1 MLRRYAV
8 AIGLLSLSLAARAQP
23 GTGFGF
29 EFRPAAKVVQGAD
42 TLRQAWVGGLN
53 TPQFSSID
61 FNNDGQND
69 LFVFDRESSRVYT
82 FLNEAIPGGSGRRW
96 QFAPQYISLFPD
108 DLINWVLLRDY
119 DCDGRADLFTD
130 NGSDIRVFRN
140 VPGPNGRP
148 SFTLATNQVRF
159 TIGSNSSTINL
170 VVGGYNMP
178 DVKDVNGDGKLDIVT
193 YDFVGSTVM
202 ELYLNTSPGS
212 CGGALTFSQ
221 ASGFWGQIEAC
232 GGCAN
237 YRESGQANCVA
248 VPRQPVHTPGHNI
261 LLVDLDGDGDQDVLD
276 NRDGCPELVR
286 LLNQGNAQTASFRTA
301 AATSTFPAASP
312 VRVNGFPAAYSLDVN
327 FDGRA
332 DLLTAPNMFD
342 NLADRVS
349 LRNAVHVYPNTAASG
364 APAFGTPAVF
374 LQNDM
379 IDVSEGAAP
388 AFGDLSGD
396 GLPDMLIGNLADN
409 VNGVYRASLRYYRNV
424 GTRTRPI
431 FSLVTDDY
439 LGLTAGP
446 YEGLK
451 PSLVDLNRDGRLD
464 LVFSAWYFGGNEI
477 FFLLNTAPAGQP
489 AAFDLASIN
498 SFKGQGPTG
507 TGILPYARGD
517 KPCFTDVD
525 NDGYVDLLVGTD
537 ETREPGMSLRYF
549 RNRGRGPIDSMFVLV
564 DNDFGGI
571 RANGG
576 RPRNL
581 SAAVADFDGDGYPD
595 LVTADNSGTLRLF
608 TNYRAQSNTF
618 LERTDVYYNSV
629 TGQYENTALG
639 KGYNVHT
646 NLAAADVDGDG
657 APELFL
663 GMQSG
668 GVMSY
673 GTRNRF
679 ASSTRSEAARALALS
694 VYPNPATAAAIIE
707 TATPS
712 RIHLLDLTGREL
724 RASGTAAR
732 RHTLDLTGLAAG
744 IYLVRAEGSDGT
756 VAVQR
761 LMVR

>member
-332 DLLTAPNMFD
+332 D
-342 NLADRVS
+342 RVS

-537 ETREPGMSLRYF
+537 VTREPGMSLRYF

-581 SAAVADFDGDGYPD
+581 SAA
-595 LVTADNSGTLRLF
+595 
-608 TNYRAQSNTF
+608 
-618 LERTDVYYNSV
+618 
-629 TGQYENTALG
+629 
-639 KGYNVHT
+639 
-646 NLAAADVDGDG
+646 AADVDGDG

-663 GMQSG
+663 AMQSG